1 VEEKSLDI
9 AVCSEDQVVASGGEQ
24 KNEFGPL
31 ALSPTRKNI
40 NIPFPPPNPAADDRL
55 TQKTDNGSITDQPSS
70 AFPQP
75 KKEREERRGD
85 SRQME
90 NM

>member
-1 VEEKSLDI
+1 VCVEEKSLDI
-9 AVCSEDQVVASGGEQ
+9 AVCSEDQVVAGVGEQ

-31 ALSPTRKNI
+31 ATRKNI

-75 KKEREERRGD
+75 KKERE
-85 SRQME
+85 
-90 NM
+90 